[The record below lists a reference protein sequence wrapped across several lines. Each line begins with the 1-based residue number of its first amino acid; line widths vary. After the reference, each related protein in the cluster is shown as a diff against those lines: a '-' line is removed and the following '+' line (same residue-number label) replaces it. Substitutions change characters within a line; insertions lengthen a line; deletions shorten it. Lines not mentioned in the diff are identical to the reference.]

1 MMNRYTSAILAG
13 VVFGALI
20 GITAALPC
28 LIVISPVL
36 MIVLGAITIYL
47 AREDIKSSGEAL
59 IASGLAGGI
68 SGIAG
73 GITATVWLT
82 IIVALARYYDA
93 RPFSVQ
99 DISGLG
105 IYGMI
110 CLPVL
115 VVSGVLLAAIG
126 GYVYYVIFAKKG

>member
-1 MMNRYTSAILAG
+1 
-13 VVFGALI
+13 VFGALI

-28 LIVISPVL
+28 LILVSFVL
-36 MIVLGAITIYL
+36 MVVLGAVTIYL
-47 AREDIKSSGEAL
+47 ARADIKSSGEAL

-68 SGIAG
+68 SGITG
-73 GITATVWLT
+73 GITATVWLM
-82 IIVALARYYDA
+82 IIVFLARYYDS
-93 RPFSVQ
+93 RPFSGQ

-110 CLPVL
+110 CLPIL

-126 GYVYYVIFAKKG
+126 GYVYYAIFAKKG